1 MQRCLVGIVPPH
13 ILEELAR
20 NGSAAQRKAALA
32 SLAQSHEIR
41 EARSLRGAPLVR
53 GVQGVGPA
61 RKNRLAY
68 TASNA
73 TALPGTLLRGEGG
86 AASGDIDADEAY
98 DALGATFDLYWNV
111 FQRNGIDDN
120 GDDLI
125 GSVHYGTSFNNA
137 FWNGTQMVFG
147 DGDGVTFNRF
157 TIAIDVIGHELA
169 HGVTGATAGL
179 VYQGQSGALN
189 ESMSDVFG
197 SMVKQYSLNQTS
209 VDADWLIGAGL
220 FTAAV
225 NGVALRSMRDPGT
238 AYDDPAIGK
247 DPQPGHLTG
256 YVNTTA
262 DNGGVHINS
271 GIPNRAFY
279 LVAIA
284 LGGHSWDRA
293 GQIWYRTLLDPRLSS
308 NATFQQ
314 FADLTADIARQ
325 LYGEDVKNIV
335 VRAWQQVGLSGA
347 LYRYFHTGSGD
358 HFYTTTWEELFGG
371 GGPWSY
377 EGIQCYVSPDQRP
390 GTVPLYRYFHNGSG
404 DHFYTTSWDELGAG
418 GNGWDYE
425 GVQCFVYA
433 NQEPGTVPLYR
444 YFNRSNADHFYTTSW
459 DELGSGGGDWDFEG
473 IQCFVQP
480 QPMGVLRSL
489 QMPAAQRSLLAKV
502 TPPTAGASVRMMK
515 ANGTTPSRPVTSPQ
529 RPTIAKR
536 LDAAPA
542 SIMRT
547 EDGAVSVTI
556 RIDR

>member
-1 MQRCLVGIVPPH
+1 MHRCQFGIVPPH

-20 NGSAAQRKAALA
+20 NGSAAQRKSALA
-32 SLAQSHEIR
+32 SLAHSHEAR
-41 EARSLRGAPLVR
+41 EARALMIAPLTRAVE
-53 GVQGVGPA
+53 GAGPA
-61 RKNRLAY
+61 RKDRLVY
-68 TASNA
+68 TANNSN
-73 TALPGTLLRGEGG
+73 ALPGRILRSEGG
-86 AASGDIDADEAY
+86 AAANDVDANEAY
-98 DALGATFDLYWNV
+98 DGLGATFDLYWDV
-111 FQRNGIDDN
+111 FQRNAIDDN
-120 GDDLI
+120 GGDLI
-125 GSVHYGTSFNNA
+125 GSVHYGDGYNNA

-179 VYQGQSGALN
+179 VYHGQSGALN

-197 SMVKQYSLNQTS
+197 SMVKQYFMKQTS
-209 VDADWLIGAGL
+209 ADADWLIGAGL
-220 FTAAV
+220 FTASI

-238 AYDDPAIGK
+238 AYDDPIIGK
-247 DPQPGHLTG
+247 DPQPGHMTG

-279 LVAIA
+279 LVAMA
-284 LGGHSWDRA
+284 LGGHSWERA
-293 GQIWYRTLLDPRLSS
+293 GQIWYRTLLDSRLSTT
-308 NATFQQ
+308 ATFQQ
-314 FADLTADIARQ
+314 FAELTADNARQ

-335 VRAWQQVGLSGA
+335 IRAWQEVGLSGA

-371 GGPWSY
+371 SGAWNY
-377 EGIQCYVSPDQRP
+377 EGIQCYVSPDPRP
-390 GTVPLYRYFHNGSG
+390 GTVPLYRYFHSGSG
-404 DHFYTTSWDELGAG
+404 DHFYTTSWDELGGG
-418 GNGWDYE
+418 GNGWNYE

-444 YFNRSNADHFYTTSW
+444 YFNRYNADHFYTTSW
-459 DELGSGGGDWDFEG
+459 DELGSGGGEWDFEG

-489 QMPAAQRSLLAKV
+489 QMPAAQRKLFARV
-502 TPPTAGASVRMMK
+502 TPPPNGDAFRVVK
-515 ANGTTPSRPVTSPQ
+515 PNGTKPPRPGKSPQ
-529 RPTIAKR
+529 RPTITKR

-542 SIMRT
+542 RVVRS
-547 EDGAVSVTI
+547 EDGTVSVTI
-556 RIDR
+556 RFDR